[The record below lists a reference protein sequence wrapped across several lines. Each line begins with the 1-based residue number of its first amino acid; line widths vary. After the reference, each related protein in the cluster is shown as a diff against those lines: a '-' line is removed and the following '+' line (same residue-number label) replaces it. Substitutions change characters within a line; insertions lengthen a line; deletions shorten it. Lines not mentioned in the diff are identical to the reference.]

1 MTDIDTETKW
11 VTCKSC
17 EGLGEVDPSE
27 KLDVDDLDALRK
39 ELTET
44 VTMDSGSTGLLS
56 TRRGE
61 RIRTTARIAWLASRI
76 GWLEAC
82 EVSRADDE
90 IRYAQMAKASAEKR
104 AAAERAAWEAEHEGP
119 DGDYFALDGDRA
131 VKRSEYDPAVHGPAM
146 IRVDGQLLVNQA
158 AIEEAHRVVA
168 AKVASGEL
176 IRLASG
182 GFSAAD
188 EYDPEK
194 HGPIT
199 TKEN

>member
-17 EGLGEVDPSE
+17 DGLGEVDPSDR
-27 KLDVDDLDALRK
+27 LDVDDLDALRK

-82 EVSRADDE
+82 EVSQADDE
-90 IRYAQMAKASAEKR
+90 ARWAAMRLAKVNGKPAISREAFDYAHA
-104 AAAERAAWEAEHEGP
+104 
-119 DGDYFALDGDRA
+119 F
-131 VKRSEYDPAVHGPAM
+131 
-146 IRVDGQLLVNQA
+146 VD
-158 AIEEAHRVVA
+158 
-168 AKVASGEL
+168 AKVADGVL
-176 IRLASG
+176 VRLTRG
-182 GFSAAD
+182 GLVPTA

-199 TKEN
+199 TKES